1 MTHNLKFT
9 KLILKNIK
17 SGLYNNICPETFNI
31 GQLFKYLE
39 RFDIIDNDLIYY
51 RLIKNKCDDIPGIA
65 EEDLGSYLH
74 IPGNLYLYGTKI
86 TSLPDGLTVGGY
98 LDLHGTNITSLPD
111 GLTVG
116 GYLDLYG
123 TKITSLPDGLTVG
136 GSLNLRE
143 TNITSLPDGLTVGG
157 YLYLQG
163 TKIKKIPDDA
173 IIKGKIYK

>member
-1 MTHNLKFT
+1 MEHNLKFI

-17 SGLYNNICPETFNI
+17 SQLLDNDCDKNFDAK
-31 GQLFKYLE
+31 QLFKYLE
-39 RFDIIDNDLIYY
+39 RFDIIDDDLIYY
-51 RLIKNKCDDIPGIA
+51 RLLLNKCNDIPGIT
-65 EEDLGSYLH
+65 EDDLGKYLDF
-74 IPGNLYLYGTKI
+74 P
-86 TSLPDGLTVGGY
+86 GY
-98 LDLHGTNITSLPD
+98 LILYRLNITSLPD

-116 GYLDLYG
+116 GG
-123 TKITSLPDGLTVG
+123 
-136 GSLNLRE
+136 LNLRE